1 MEGRVGVCPP
11 TLEPK
16 SRKGQDI
23 MPDKLFLLLRNQ
35 RGVALM
41 AVLVMVVIMGLG
53 VGIAGA
59 TWKTKVQRSR
69 ERELLWRGDQYRKA
83 ISSYYQVTHGG
94 PQGTYP
100 RSLDVLE
107 RDPRFLHRVRHIRRL
122 FKDPITGDDFVLIKD
137 PSGAITGVRSSS
149 DLEPFKKDGFPHEYA
164 RFANRKRYSEWEFVY
179 KPETKN
185 PISSSNTETSF
196 P

>member
-1 MEGRVGVCPP
+1 MASKMSIFG
-11 TLEPK
+11 
-16 SRKGQDI
+16 
-23 MPDKLFLLLRNQ
+23 NQ

-53 VGIAGA
+53 AGIAGA
-59 TWKTKVQRSR
+59 TWKTKMLRSK

-83 ISSYYQVTHGG
+83 IASYYQVAHGG

-100 RSLDVLE
+100 RSLEVLE

-122 FKDPITGDDFVLIKD
+122 YKDPITGDDFVLIKD

-149 DLEPFKKDGFPHEYA
+149 ELEPFKKDGFPFEYA
-164 RFANRKRYSEWEFVY
+164 QFANRKRYGEWEFVF

-185 PISSSNTETSF
+185 SSLPPKTETTPQESL